1 MVKDSPAN
9 FVCPGCQARYK
20 VVRVRSELRS
30 RDFPLHC
37 KVCKQPLAATDG
49 EDILKYFLIRRPKER
64 QAQTHFLVNFDHGR
78 CMAARGTLYAR
89 ARVMGFYI
97 ILRAR
102 RLDW

>member
-1 MVKDSPAN
+1 
-9 FVCPGCQARYK
+9 
-20 VVRVRSELRS
+20 
-30 RDFPLHC
+30 
-37 KVCKQPLAATDG
+37 
-49 EDILKYFLIRRPKER
+49 
-64 QAQTHFLVNFDHGR
+64 LVNFDHGR